1 MLATGLAVLANLW
14 PIILGIVAGLL
25 LLWNKW
31 LRTKNQAQRRTIEEQ
46 ENAIQVHETIEDI
59 HQQDTQ
65 IDQGVDD
72 RIDELEGEIAGQPPE
87 DQAGKIG
94 DALDGYFDSDKK

>member
-1 MLATGLAVLANLW
+1 MRVFYFYGTSGLEQKIR
-14 PIILGIVAGLL
+14 PS
-25 LLWNKW
+25 
-31 LRTKNQAQRRTIEEQ
+31 EEQ
-46 ENAIQVHETIEDI
+46 LKNRKKSAMTPITIRIEDI